1 MRSDVRARSTSR
13 QPRSRAA
20 SVISLRK
27 TRALTRAIM
36 ALRPMSNDM
45 WRWADP
51 NGQQRTVRLDELRAS
66 ISSGLIAPNTPVWR
80 EGWSQW
86 QPAHDVPEL
95 STSAVSAANG
105 VVPNIPPP
113 PLAVVAG
120 QHAFEANA
128 AQSFHP
134 PPPGPK
140 GAEPPPPPAYV
151 PSPSAPPSVPPMM
164 ATPGTHGFVPPGAG
178 ISNIKTAIG
187 LPPPPEIM
195 AMAAARA
202 AE

>member
-51 NGQQRTVRLDELRAS
+51 NGQQRTVRLDELRAP
-66 ISSGLIAPNTPVWR
+66 ISSGLIAPNTPGWE
-80 EGWSQW
+80 EGWAQW

-113 PLAVVAG
+113 PLAVVAV
-120 QHAFEANA
+120 QHEFEAKA

-134 PPPGPK
+134 PPPAAK
-140 GAEPPPPPAYV
+140 GQEPPPPPNYV
-151 PSPSAPPSVPPMM
+151 PVPTRASSPPM
-164 ATPGTHGFVPPGAG
+164 
-178 ISNIKTAIG
+178 
-187 LPPPPEIM
+187 
-195 AMAAARA
+195 AA
-202 AE
+202 